1 MAEPEHSEFELKF
14 SVPAEARAL
23 VFAEVTGGA
32 GFQGRQSL
40 TAMYLDT
47 PDGRLAAAG
56 LAWRLRRESRRWVQ
70 TLKAGSSSPLQRFE
84 HEVQRPA
91 ATPDA
96 TLHAGTPVGDR
107 LLALL
112 RQAQGDGLQPEVR
125 FRTEVRRSK
134 RVIRT
139 RGAVVELAFDEGR
152 IVAGDLQRR
161 VLELEF
167 ECLSGSHA
175 AMLDL
180 ARRWQRRFGLL
191 LDPHSKSERGSLLA
205 DGHLHPAVRKAATPR
220 YPARSSAGQAFAAVL
235 DECLDQVLRNTAGL
249 CDGAPEQRVE
259 HVHQLR
265 VGLRRLRSA
274 LRTFR
279 AWVQPPP
286 PALQAGLCGLF
297 TELGRAR
304 DGDVMDS
311 GVATALAAVGAP
323 PLPPRQPAAH
333 SEPGALLRAPALQGL
348 LLDLLIWRTTGYD
361 PQLAALPKA
370 PGSADTPRLADVTQA
385 LSVLAPH
392 AGPSA
397 ASAARRESAPDSHR
411 RRARRRLRAWHQHI
425 AQQARAFET
434 LDEPSLHA
442 LRKRIKRQRYAVE
455 FLAPLLPRR
464 ALARYLKL
472 LARAQERMG
481 ELNDLFVARA
491 HYQAR
496 VADEP
501 AAWFALGWLAARI
514 AECGAA
520 SRPAVLALAEAQPPR
535 P

>member
-1 MAEPEHSEFELKF
+1 MAEPESSEFELKF
-14 SVPAEARAL
+14 SVPAAARAA
-23 VFAEVTGGA
+23 VFAEVSGGA

-40 TAMYLDT
+40 AAMYLDT

-70 TLKAGSSSPLQRFE
+70 TLKAGGSGPLLRFE
-84 HEVQRPA
+84 HEVPRPT

-96 TLHAGTPVGDR
+96 QLHAGTAVGDR

-112 RQAQGDGLQPEVR
+112 RQADADGMQPGLR
-125 FRTEVRRSK
+125 FRTEVRRSR

-139 RGAVVELAFDEGR
+139 RGAVVELALDEGR
-152 IVAGDLQRR
+152 IVAGELERR

-167 ECLSGSHA
+167 ECLSGSRA

-191 LDPHSKSERGSLLA
+191 MDPHSKSERGSLLA
-205 DGHLHPAVRKAATPR
+205 QGLRHPAVRKAGIPR
-220 YPARSSAGQAFAAVL
+220 YPAKAGTDQAFAAVL
-235 DECLDQVLRNTAGL
+235 DECLDQVLRNAAGL
-249 CDGAPEQRVE
+249 CDGASEQRVD

-274 LRTFR
+274 FR
-279 AWVQPPP
+279 SFRGWVQTPP
-286 PALQAGLCGLF
+286 PALQDGLRGLF
-297 TELGRAR
+297 AELGRAR

-311 GVATALAAVGAP
+311 GVAAALAAVGAP
-323 PLPPRQPAAH
+323 ALPPRRPAAI
-333 SEPGALLRAPALQGL
+333 SEPGALLRAPAVQAL
-348 LLDLLIWRTTGYD
+348 LLDLVIWRTTGQD
-361 PQLAALPKA
+361 PRPA
-370 PGSADTPRLADVTQA
+370 PTGAGGTQAPRLADVTQA
-385 LSVLAPH
+385 LSALAPQPDPDRATSARH
-392 AGPSA
+392 ESPS
-397 ASAARRESAPDSHR
+397 DSHR
-411 RRARRRLRAWHQHI
+411 RRARKRLRAWHQTI
-425 AQQARAFET
+425 AQQAQAFET
-434 LDEPSLHA
+434 LDESSLHA

-464 ALARYLKL
+464 ALSRYLKL

-514 AECGAA
+514 AEVAA
-520 SRPAVLALAEAQPPR
+520 AGRPALLALAEAVPPR